1 MPGKRIVELDGVRG
15 MAALVVVVSHFFG
28 EVAHGTRLFSFG
40 WLGVDVFFVL
50 SGFLIGSIILEQH
63 EKPRFLRIFYLKR
76 AARIIPVYAVVC
88 IFALIAAALT
98 AGHVWSDHPYGAGV
112 YGAFGTNIA
121 MSLFGG
127 GGEWL
132 RPTWTLDVEEQFYL
146 IMPILICFTP
156 RKFLPPLLIALWI
169 SATAARFALH
179 GTNPLAALSLL
190 PCRMDLLLS
199 GVMIALLNRSFD
211 LSRYLTFLRVA
222 PLIALLVLVALV
234 AISPFTFF
242 LVFGGTL
249 ASIAIACFLLA
260 IIHGAPE
267 AARFR
272 SPVLRYFGQISYALY
287 LVHQPISGLLHGLL
301 LNSVPDIGTPA
312 QVGVTLASVA
322 ISIGVAAASWKWLES
337 PILSWA
343 QTGYGGR
350 SIMPVKTSPAAG
362 A

>member
-1 MPGKRIVELDGVRG
+1 MPSKRIIELDGLRG
-15 MAALVVVVSHFFG
+15 MAALLVVISHFFG
-28 EVAHGTRLFSFG
+28 EVAHGSRLFTFG

-112 YGAFGTNIA
+112 YSVFGANIA

-156 RKFLPPLLIALWI
+156 RKLLPSLLIALWG
-169 SATAARFALH
+169 SAVVTRFALH
-179 GTNPLAALSLL
+179 GTNPLATLSLL

-199 GVMIALLNRSFD
+199 GVMIALLNRKFD
-211 LSRYLTFLRVA
+211 LSRYLMFLRVT
-222 PLIALLVLVALV
+222 PLIAMLVLLVLV

-242 LVFGGTL
+242 LLFSGSL
-249 ASIAIACFLLA
+249 ASIGIACFLLA
-260 IIHGAPE
+260 IIHNAPE
-267 AARFR
+267 AVRFR

-301 LNSVPDIGTPA
+301 LNSVPDIATPA
-312 QVGVTLASVA
+312 QIGVTLVSVVV
-322 ISIGVAAASWKWLES
+322 SIGVAAASWKWLES
-337 PILSWA
+337 PILAWA
-343 QTGYGGR
+343 QNYR
-350 SIMPVKTSPAAG
+350 FAPAEISPPAEAVS
-362 A
+362 

>member
-1 MPGKRIVELDGVRG
+1 

-28 EVAHGTRLFSFG
+28 EVAHGTRLLAFG

-88 IFALIAAALT
+88 VFTLIAAALT
-98 AGHVWSDHPYGAGV
+98 AGHVWSDRPFGAGV
-112 YGAFGTNIA
+112 YSVFGANVA

-146 IMPILICFTP
+146 IMPVLICLTP
-156 RKFLPPLLIALWI
+156 RKFLLSLLIVGWG
-169 SATAARFALH
+169 SAVASRFALH
-179 GTNPLAALSLL
+179 DANALATLSLL
-190 PCRMDLLLS
+190 PCRMDLLLG
-199 GVMIALLNRSFD
+199 GVTIALLNRKFD
-211 LSRYLTFLRVA
+211 LSRHLMFFRVA
-222 PLIALLVLVALV
+222 PLIAMVFLVALV
-234 AISPFTFF
+234 TISPFTFF
-242 LVFGGTL
+242 LLFGGSL

-312 QVGVTLASVA
+312 QIGVTLASAA
-322 ISIGVAAASWKWLES
+322 ISVGVAAASWKWLES
-337 PILSWA
+337 PILGWA
-343 QTGYGGR
+343 RTEYDDR
-350 SIMPVKTSPAAG
+350 SIMPATSIPAAN